1 MAEVTMALGLPRN
14 VGQLVLAIWLIL
26 YGLSGLV
33 ALRLPGPLMAIL
45 ALIAGVLIL
54 AGR

>member
-1 MAEVTMALGLPRN
+1 MAAMIQRNFGL
-14 VGQLVLAIWLIL
+14 LVLAIWLIL

-33 ALRLPGPLMAIL
+33 SFALPAQLMAIL